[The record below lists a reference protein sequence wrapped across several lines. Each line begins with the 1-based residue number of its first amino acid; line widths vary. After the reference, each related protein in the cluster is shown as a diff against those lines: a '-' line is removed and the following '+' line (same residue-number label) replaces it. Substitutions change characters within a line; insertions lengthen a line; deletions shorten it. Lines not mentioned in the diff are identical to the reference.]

1 MLPRKLLAELR
12 KKRNKTFLVSAHIHL
27 EGDALGS
34 ELAMAG
40 LLRSLGKKVIMLNAD
55 RVPGEYRFLPGVGS
69 IRNDILSLEY
79 DVAVLV
85 DCSDVSR
92 IGKVRKVL
100 RQDKKLVNID
110 HHVSNARFADINW
123 VEPRASSTSEMIY
136 ELFGA
141 LGVKMKKNDALCL
154 YTGILTDT
162 GSFKYKTTSWRT
174 HMIVGELCKHGLDIY
189 GIYRH
194 IYESMSVVTVKSLAK
209 IIGTLD
215 FSKDKKVAW
224 LKVRHALVRKDPNLV
239 EQTDDIIHFAR
250 AICGVEVAILFKEI
264 RPGRETRVNFRS
276 TGKADVNALAQI
288 FGGGGHRMAS
298 GATIKGRFSDVVR
311 GVVKEAVGRVS

>member
-12 KKRNKTFLVSAHIHL
+12 RKRNKTFLISAHIHL

-34 ELAMAG
+34 ELALAS
-40 LLRSLGKKVIMLNAD
+40 LLRSLGKKVMVLNED
-55 RVPGEYRFLPGVGS
+55 RVPQEYRFLPGSGS
-69 IRNDILSLEY
+69 VRPARGPLDY

-92 IGKVRKVL
+92 IGNVRKVL
-100 RQDKKLVNID
+100 RSDRKLLNID
-110 HHVSNARFADINW
+110 HHISNEKFADINW
-123 VEPRASSTSEMIY
+123 VEPRASSASEMVY

-141 LGVKMKKNDALCL
+141 LGVRMKKADALCL
-154 YTGILTDT
+154 YVGIMTDT
-162 GSFKYKTTSWRT
+162 GSFKYKSTSART
-174 HMIVGELCKHGLDIY
+174 HRIAGELCQHGLDVY
-189 GIYRH
+189 GIYRR
-194 IYESMSVVTVKSLAK
+194 IYESMSPLTVKSLAK

-224 LKVRHALVRKDPNLV
+224 LKVSHALLCKDPKLA

-250 AICGVEVAILFKEI
+250 AISGVEVAILFKEI
-264 RPGRETRVNFRS
+264 RPGRETRVNLRS
-276 TGKADVNALAQI
+276 TGKVNANAIAQI

-298 GATIKGRFSDVVR
+298 GVTIKGVFADVVR
-311 GVVKEAVGRVS
+311 RVVKEAVGRVS